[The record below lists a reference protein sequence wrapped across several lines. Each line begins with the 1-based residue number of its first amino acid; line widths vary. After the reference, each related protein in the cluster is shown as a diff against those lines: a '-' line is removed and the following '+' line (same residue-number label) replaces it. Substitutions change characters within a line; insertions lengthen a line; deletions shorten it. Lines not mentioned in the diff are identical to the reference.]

1 MRVVISSIQ
10 ARMSRAATAGSRRM
24 AMAQAKVQG
33 RDPIAWLIICGSLL
47 VAAII
52 VGTIAVVGEFRERA
66 LSNSERE
73 LENTVLLL
81 SRHFEQ
87 QFEDCDVIAANL
99 IAQMK
104 LSAIPSAE
112 EFKARLSTM
121 EAHDMLRAKASV
133 SSYIGSISIFD
144 ADGQLINSADTNS
157 AETSSTDTWPLPSV
171 NISDR
176 SFFKTF
182 KSDPEA
188 APVLTEPALSTVTG
202 RWSTVVA
209 HRLSGPNGVFLGV
222 MSRRIDS
229 ATYEK
234 FFSTVALGSG
244 SAIAM
249 FHADGTLL
257 ARFPHVEAMMGR
269 NFSNAPV

>member
-52 VGTIAVVGEFRERA
+52 VGTIAVVGELCERA

-112 EFKARLSTM
+112 EFKARLSTA
-121 EAHDMLRAKASV
+121 EAHEMLRAKASV

-144 ADGQLINSADTNS
+144 AEGQLINSADTNS
-157 AETSSTDTWPLPSV
+157 TDPWPLPSI

-176 SFFKTF
+176 NFFKAF

-188 APVLTEPALSTVTG
+188 SPALTEPVLS
-202 RWSTVVA
+202 A
-209 HRLSGPNGVFLGV
+209 F
-222 MSRRIDS
+222 
-229 ATYEK
+229 
-234 FFSTVALGSG
+234 
-244 SAIAM
+244 
-249 FHADGTLL
+249 
-257 ARFPHVEAMMGR
+257 
-269 NFSNAPV
+269 